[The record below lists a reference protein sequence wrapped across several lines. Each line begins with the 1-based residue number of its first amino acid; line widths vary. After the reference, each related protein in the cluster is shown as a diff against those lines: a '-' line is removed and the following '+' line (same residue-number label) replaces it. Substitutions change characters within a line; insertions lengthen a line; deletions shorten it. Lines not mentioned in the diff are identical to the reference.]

1 MKIKICGINRLRDV
15 QYINQSQPDYVGFIV
30 NFPKSHRS
38 VDYNQ
43 LDVLASQ
50 VDASIKKVGVF
61 VNESAEKIAQVL
73 NEDILDIAQLH
84 GKQDEAFIQTLRSLT
99 DKEIWK
105 AFSIENKDDLRQAEA
120 TSADLVLLDNKG
132 GGTGQA
138 FDHSLIQ
145 DFQRPYLLAGGMDDE
160 TIPLVLDRLS
170 PFGIDTSSGTETNKK
185 KDPEKI
191 ENIIRMVRND

>member
-1 MKIKICGINRLRDV
+1 MKIKICGINRPRDV

-84 GKQDEAFIQTLRSLT
+84 GKQDEVFIQTLRSLT

-191 ENIIRMVRND
+191 ENIIRMVQND

>member
-105 AFSIENKDDLRQAEA
+105 AFSIKNKDDLHQAEA

-185 KDPEKI
+185 KKKKKI